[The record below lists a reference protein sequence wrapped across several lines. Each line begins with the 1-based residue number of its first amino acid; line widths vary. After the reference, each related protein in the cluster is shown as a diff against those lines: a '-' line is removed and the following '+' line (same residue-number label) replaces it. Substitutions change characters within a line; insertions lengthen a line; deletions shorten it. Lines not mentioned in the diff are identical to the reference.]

1 MRKQITCEIGMP
13 GCNEKKKKYIYIYI
27 YIVYA
32 LILGVL
38 SIICMKIQSE
48 IEKMKI
54 SFIAL

>member
-1 MRKQITCEIGMP
+1 M
-13 GCNEKKKKYIYIYI
+13 KKKKKKLYIYIYM
-27 YIVYA
+27 VYA

>member
-13 GCNEKKKKYIYIYI
+13 GCNEKKVYIYIYI

-38 SIICMKIQSE
+38 SI
-48 IEKMKI
+48 
-54 SFIAL
+54 A

>member
-13 GCNEKKKKYIYIYI
+13 GCNEKKKKYIYI